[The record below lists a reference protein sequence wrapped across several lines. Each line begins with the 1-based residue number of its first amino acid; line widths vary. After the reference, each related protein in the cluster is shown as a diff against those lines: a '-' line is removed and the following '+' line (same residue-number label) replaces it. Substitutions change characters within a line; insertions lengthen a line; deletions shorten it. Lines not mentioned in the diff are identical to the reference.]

1 MRKTRNFLRRA
12 GSAALAL
19 TLTVSLCQPAFAATK
34 APFSKDE
41 TVYAVMAADGSV
53 TKTTVSEHLYNADGL
68 AGVEDRS
75 TLKNIVNTESFAEYT
90 RNGDTLVWN
99 TDDTDVY
106 YKGETDRQLPISAKV
121 TYTLDGR
128 TAPLSELLGRSGHL
142 VLTIDLTNHETGKVT
157 VNGKERTIVTP
168 LVTAVGVLLGE
179 DAGNV
184 NAVNGLLERAAKSSV
199 AAFVTLPG
207 VKESLDGLLPEQ
219 VNGVAEYLQDS
230 VTVEADVESL
240 TAPQILLACAASAEA
255 LGQGD
260 EVFDL
265 DSLNDLTDGIAAL
278 NDAMNRLLDGAS
290 QLKAGA
296 AQLAA
301 GSLALLDGASRLDS
315 GLGQLT
321 EGLDTL
327 TSNNA
332 ALTSGAQQVA
342 DGVLDSASQTLMENG
357 LIDTPMTW
365 DTYEAVID
373 DILSLGDKTLAAGRR
388 KMVRTIWEQAPQFKA
403 SQLDIALY
411 LAATR
416 TDHDLEAALRLMQSF
431 SPDSD
436 AQQKLHDELVYQTA
450 NSEDMASVRAL
461 KENLGQI
468 QLFVS
473 SVGRYADGVAAA
485 ADGAHA
491 AKAGS
496 AQLAGGASALYDGVL
511 RLQNGTDQLSGGLV
525 QFNDEG
531 ISQLTGALDADQL
544 HALQTVVE
552 EMTGRLADYT
562 SFAGA
567 PEGASSRVKFLY
579 KTAETPAET
588 APVETASSLPMMG
601 QYPGIL
607 QIQIER
613 RTVGI
618 IVADVFAGI
627 KELIDQTYR
636 IVKMP

>member
-1 MRKTRNFLRRA
+1 MRKTQNFLRRA

-19 TLTVSLCQPAFAATK
+19 TLTVSLCQPAFAATR

-68 AGVEDRS
+68 AGVEDKS

-106 YKGETDRQLPISAKV
+106 YKGDTDRQLPISAKV

-128 TAPLSELLGRSGHL
+128 TAPLSELLGQSGHL

-168 LVTAVGVLLGE
+168 LVTAVGVVLGD
-179 DAGNV
+179 DASNV
-184 NAVNGLLERAAKSSV
+184 NAVNGLLESAAKSSV

-207 VKESLDGLLPEQ
+207 VKDSLEGLLPEQ

-278 NDAMNRLLDGAS
+278 NDAMNQLLDGAS

-301 GSLALLDGASRLDS
+301 GSLALLDGANQLDS

-321 EGLDTL
+321 EGLDIL

-342 DGVLDSASQTLMENG
+342 DGVLDSANQTLMENG

-403 SQLDIALY
+403 SQLDLALY
-411 LAATR
+411 LSATK
-416 TDHDLEAALRLMQSF
+416 TDSDLEAALRLMQSY
-431 SPDSD
+431 SPSMFVAMFQKATDPD
-436 AQQKLHDELVYQTA
+436 ARQVIHDELVLQTA
-450 NSEDMASVRAL
+450 QSQDIADVRAL
-461 KENLGQI
+461 KDNLAQI
-468 QLFVS
+468 QFFVS
-473 SVGRYADGVAAA
+473 SVGQYADGVAAA

-491 AKAGS
+491 AKDGSTQLVAG
-496 AQLAGGASALYDGVL
+496 AQALLNGANRLVDG
-511 RLQNGTDQLSGGLV
+511 THQLHSGLN
-525 QFNDEG
+525 QFNEEG
-531 ISQLTGALDADQL
+531 ISQLTGALDTDQL
-544 HALQTVVE
+544 HALKTVLDAMMGRME
-552 EMTGRLADYT
+552 EYT
-562 SFAGA
+562 SFSGA
-567 PEGASSRVKFLY
+567 PEGAVSSMKFLY
-579 KTAETPAET
+579 KTAENVEPAASVIQQAAPAE
-588 APVETASSLPMMG
+588 
-601 QYPGIL
+601 
-607 QIQIER
+607 
-613 RTVGI
+613 
-618 IVADVFAGI
+618 ADNFFVRLWKKFIA
-627 KELIDQTYR
+627 LFQF
-636 IVKMP
+636 

>member
-1 MRKTRNFLRRA
+1 MRKTQNFLRRA

-106 YKGETDRQLPISAKV
+106 YKGDTDRQLPIAAKV

-128 TAPLSELLGRSGHL
+128 TAPLSELLGQSGHL

-168 LVTAVGVLLGE
+168 LVTAVG
-179 DAGNV
+179 
-184 NAVNGLLERAAKSSV
+184 LLESAAKSSV

-207 VKESLDGLLPEQ
+207 VKDSLDGLLPEQ
-219 VNGVAEYLQDS
+219 VHGVAEYLQDS

-278 NDAMNRLLDGAS
+278 NDAVNQLLDGAS

-301 GSLALLDGASRLDS
+301 GSLALLDGANQLDS

-342 DGVLDSASQTLMENG
+342 DGVLDSANQTLMENG

-373 DILSLGDKTLAAGRR
+373 DILSLGDKTLAAGRK

-431 SPDSD
+431 SPDFIMGWLKKLTDSD
-436 AQQKLHDELVYQTA
+436 AQQKIHDELVYQTA

-473 SVGRYADGVAAA
+473 SVGQYADGVAAA
-485 ADGAHA
+485 AVGAHT

-496 AQLAGGASALYDGVL
+496 AQLASGASSLYDGVL
-511 RLQNGTDQLSGGLV
+511 QLQNGTDQLSDGLV

-552 EMTGRLADYT
+552 EMTSRLADYT
-562 SFAGA
+562 SFAGV
-567 PEGASSRVKFLY
+567 PEGASSRDARRNGSGGDGGRQRFGGQFLRPPVAPPAGPVRAVRIKKY
-579 KTAETPAET
+579 KGKTARTMTVRAVFCKAEDGGFENEKI
-588 APVETASSLPMMG
+588 A
-601 QYPGIL
+601 
-607 QIQIER
+607 
-613 RTVGI
+613 
-618 IVADVFAGI
+618 
-627 KELIDQTYR
+627 
-636 IVKMP
+636 